1 MSLGINVFF
10 LMIKGI
16 TITGNVIGE
25 FCSYVIIYKLHK
37 KRKGKIC
44 EARIWPARIGAFL
57 SNHLKKCMV
66 DNVL

>member
-25 FCSYVIIYKLHK
+25 FCSYVIICKLHK
-37 KRKGKIC
+37 IRNEKIC
-44 EARIWPARIGAFL
+44 VARIGAFL

-66 DNVL
+66 DTVLKYSF